1 MKKKI
6 KAYVLLEVI
15 IILML
20 ISILLIYFY
29 PNIIEVSRK
38 IDYRKKYSELNYE
51 LLNFIEGN
59 SMLSSLD
66 DGDHSINVKILN
78 ENSFLI
84 DYEITGINKKY
95 NIEIKYYVTKEK

>member
-51 LLNFIEGN
+51 LLNFIEDN

-66 DGDHSINVKILN
+66 DDYSINVKILN